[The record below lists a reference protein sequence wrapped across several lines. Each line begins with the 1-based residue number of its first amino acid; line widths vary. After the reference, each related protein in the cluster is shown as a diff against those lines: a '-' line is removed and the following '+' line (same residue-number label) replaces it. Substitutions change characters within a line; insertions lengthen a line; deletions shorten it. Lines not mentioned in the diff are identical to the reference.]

1 MQGQKWLR
9 LRWRSFSWSGRE
21 RVAFVLAYNIS
32 NDPNYRPKH
41 PGVPD
46 GCDGSDGTSYALTG
60 NYTLPVAQLTGR
72 VAYVPSSV
80 CGDVYTSSEL
90 HLCYTLRRSCSYA
103 EAVYTTP
110 GDWRQAWEHLGAPA
124 TNLGAPA
131 TCLGAPRSTVM
142 YSVCILI
149 YVSMYQ
155 YSYPST
161 HAISGL
167 AAVCR
172 IYTPRHPVHLR
183 YPFDRA
189 CLRCTWRRR
198 LSELRDA
205 PGGRDWPSLEMHLE
219 TEIEWTQKCT
229 WRPGSSELRY
239 AFGGHHRA
247 NLQAV
252 IEPVWRYTWRPW
264 SSESGDTLGGL
275 DRARLDQYLEAADGR
290 RAGTQFIS

>member
-1 MQGQKWLR
+1 MATSTPSYPQQ
-9 LRWRSFSWSGRE
+9 
-21 RVAFVLAYNIS
+21 ANIS
-32 NDPNYRPKH
+32 NDPNFRLKH

-46 GCDGSDGTSYALTG
+46 GSDGSDGTSYALTE
-60 NYTLPVAQLTGR
+60 NYTLPVAQVTGR
-72 VAYVPSSV
+72 VPYVPPLL
-80 CGDVYTSSEL
+80 CGDVYASSER
-90 HLCYTLRRSCSYA
+90 HVCYTLRRGCSYA

-110 GDWRQAWEHLGAPA
+110 GDRRQAWEHLRAPA

-131 TCLGAPRSTVM
+131 TCLGAPRITVM

-149 YVSMYQ
+149 YLSMYL

-183 YPFDRA
+183 YPFGRA

-205 PGGRDWPSLEMHLE
+205 LGGRH
-219 TEIEWTQKCT
+219 
-229 WRPGSSELRY
+229 
-239 AFGGHHRA
+239 
-247 NLQAV
+247 
-252 IEPVWRYTWRPW
+252 
-264 SSESGDTLGGL
+264 
-275 DRARLDQYLEAADGR
+275 
-290 RAGTQFIS
+290 